1 MTDETQKG
9 DDLFRLAQTVN
20 QAATLA
26 NEIISPSAQDQRKQE
41 IREQAAARQARRRE
55 RVAAEI
61 TRLQSEIDAL
71 RSGASAPADE
81 APAAPAL
88 DMAGLEAML
97 TKVVRAEQNQHVLE
111 KYADE
116 VRRSEAAH
124 ELVLA
129 TRKEMDNLKADLD
142 RKDAIATEA
151 RQRWTVANDRVNE
164 LETAL
169 VKAKKAEM
177 AHAEMVEKLENAMK
191 LMAKDEDYHR
201 AQRLRLDAAAR
212 RWRLV
217 AMAMAVIATAVAVA
231 GF

>member
-9 DDLFRLAQTVN
+9 DDLFRLARTVN

-61 TRLQSEIDAL
+61 ARLQSEIDAL

-88 DMAGLEAML
+88 DMAELEAML

-111 KYADE
+111 KYAAE
-116 VRRSEAAH
+116 IRRNEAAH
-124 ELVLA
+124 EVMNAL
-129 TRKEMDNLKADLD
+129 RKEMGNLQAEAD
-142 RKDAIATEA
+142 RKDAIATAAHE
-151 RQRWTVANDRVNE
+151 RWTVANDRVNE
-164 LETAL
+164 LETEL
-169 VKAKKAEM
+169 TKAKKAEM
-177 AHAEMVEKLENAMK
+177 AHAQMVEKLENAMK

-201 AQRLRLDAAAR
+201 AQRLRLHAAAK

>member
-1 MTDETQKG
+1 MTEENQN
-9 DDLFRLAQTVN
+9 LFRLAQTVN

-61 TRLQSEIDAL
+61 ARLQSEIDAL

-81 APAAPAL
+81 APAAPVL
-88 DMAGLEAML
+88 DIAGLEAML

-124 ELVLA
+124 
-129 TRKEMDNLKADLD
+129 
-142 RKDAIATEA
+142 
-151 RQRWTVANDRVNE
+151 QRWTVANDRVNE
-164 LETAL
+164 LETEL
-169 VKAKKAEM
+169 TKAKKAEM

-191 LMAKDEDYHR
+191 LMAKDETYQR
-201 AQRLRLDAAAR
+201 ELRLRLDEAAK

>member
-26 NEIISPSAQDQRKQE
+26 NEIISPTQQDQRKQE

-81 APAAPAL
+81 APAAPVL

-97 TKVVRAEQNQHVLE
+97 TKVVRAEQNQFVLE

-124 ELVLA
+124 EVMNAL
-129 TRKEMDNLKADLD
+129 RKEMGNLQAEAD
-142 RKDAIATEA
+142 RKDAIATA
-151 RQRWTVANDRVNE
+151 ALNE
-164 LETAL
+164 LETEL
-169 VKAKKAEM
+169 TKAKKAEM
-177 AHAEMVEKLENAMK
+177 AHAEMVEKLENSMK
-191 LMAKDEDYHR
+191 LMAKDETYQR
-201 AQRLRLDAAAR
+201 ELRLRLDVAAR

-231 GF
+231 CL